1 MVGVASRFVNG
12 QNCGPET
19 ASARV
24 SGMRLR
30 RDRRSCGRWWCR
42 MSDFETRISQ
52 IAQVIGQLED
62 SQVPRNI
69 RNSAR
74 DAVQNWLLNKDKEMD
89 LRLGMTASSLDEIFN
104 DANLPTHYGPLCLQ
118 IQTALEALLSE
129 IKHG

>member
-12 QNCGPET
+12 QNRGAGT

-30 RDRRSCGRWWCR
+30 RDRRSCGRWWLR

-74 DAVQNWLLNKDKEMD
+74 DAVQKWLLNKDKEMD

-104 DANLPTHYGPLCLQ
+104 DANLPIHYGPLCLQ

>member
-12 QNCGPET
+12 QNRGPET

-30 RDRRSCGRWWCR
+30 RDRRSCGRWWLR

-74 DAVQNWLLNKDKEMD
+74 DAVQKWLLNKDKEMD

-104 DANLPTHYGPLCLQ
+104 DANLPIHYGPLCLQ